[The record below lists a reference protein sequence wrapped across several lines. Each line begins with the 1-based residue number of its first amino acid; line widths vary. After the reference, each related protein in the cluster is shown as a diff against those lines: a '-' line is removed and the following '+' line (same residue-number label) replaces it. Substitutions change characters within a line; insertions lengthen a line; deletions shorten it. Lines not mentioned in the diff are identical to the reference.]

1 MIKNKSK
8 YNIALSEYINATCL
22 HFTSFYFGIDSK
34 LVLRKL
40 YDMTEPNVIKDGV
53 IKKLLPT
60 MKSLQA
66 DMAELKSGATSGSNL
81 STDQSGRDT
90 LPSNGRNVRGNL
102 LKRCL
107 SGEETGSSD
116 DEVDGDEGDDTF
128 RLSEEAMPSLRQLSS
143 LDLMTLPGVRKRQS
157 LRAGG

>member
-1 MIKNKSK
+1 
-8 YNIALSEYINATCL
+8 
-22 HFTSFYFGIDSK
+22 
-34 LVLRKL
+34 
-40 YDMTEPNVIKDGV
+40 
-53 IKKLLPT
+53 

-66 DMAELKSGATSGSNL
+66 DMAKLKSGAASGSNL

-143 LDLMTLPGVRKRQS
+143 LDLMTLPGARKRQS
-157 LRAGG
+157 LSLPRAGG